1 MSSTES
7 CWLRQEVVEMC
18 IIIIIIANSSFCF
31 VFLFLISCFGL
42 EKKMY
47 SSILFLRDNNN
58 TTRKTRIFYICSPRV
73 APSNNNKKFY
83 IKTFHSD
90 EREMKQQKLISSD
103 DQ

>member
-42 EKKMY
+42 EKKNV
-47 SSILFLRDNNN
+47 FFN
-58 TTRKTRIFYICSPRV
+58 F
-73 APSNNNKKFY
+73 
-83 IKTFHSD
+83 
-90 EREMKQQKLISSD
+90 ISS
-103 DQ
+103 